1 MTQATY
7 TSVEE
12 MLAALEPSYP
22 VYCLRPQVL
31 KRNARRFL
39 GAFPGR
45 VLYAVK
51 CNPHPL
57 VLKALHAAGIRNFD
71 TASLPE
77 IALVRELLPDAEA
90 YFHHPVKTR
99 AQIESAHHVYGV
111 RHYVVDHPVELEKL
125 REATRGDDQI
135 VVLVR
140 VATPG
145 SFAEVDLSTK
155 FGATARL
162 AAELLEAAAAE
173 GLTTGLAFHVGS
185 QCLSPD
191 SYRIAMDVVG
201 EVLEHADVA
210 VRFLDVG
217 GGFPAA
223 YPNMEVPPLEAFF
236 DRIEEGRAMLNLPQ
250 DCELM
255 CEPGRAL
262 VADGCSLA
270 VQVQLRK
277 DRHLYLNDGVFGSL
291 SELVVTKI
299 MVPARVIRLGG
310 TPSRESAYFTLFGPT
325 CDSNDVLP
333 RSFRLPA
340 DVREGDWIEL
350 RQIGAYSNAAA
361 THFNGFF
368 PETFIEIED
377 QGESGGP

>member
-1 MTQATY
+1 MKQASYPT
-7 TSVEE
+7 VDD

-39 GAFPGR
+39 GTFPGR

-57 VLKALHAAGIRNFD
+57 VLEALYEAGIRHFD

-77 IALVRELLPDAEA
+77 IALVRELFPEAET
-90 YFHHPVKTR
+90 YFHNPVKGR
-99 AQIESAHHVYGV
+99 AQIESAHHIYGV
-111 RHYVVDHPVELEKL
+111 RHYVVDHPVEFEKL
-125 REATRGDDQI
+125 RRATHGDDDI

-145 SFAEVDLSTK
+145 GFAEVDLSAK
-155 FGATARL
+155 FGASPRL
-162 AAELLEAAAAE
+162 AAELLEAVGAQ
-173 GLTTGLAFHVGS
+173 GLTAGLAFHVGS

-191 SYRIAMDVVG
+191 SYGTAMEVVG
-201 EVLEHADVA
+201 EVLERAPVPI
-210 VRFLDVG
+210 RILDVG

-223 YPNMEVPPLEAFF
+223 YPNMAVPPLAAFI
-236 DRIEEGRAMLNLPQ
+236 DRITEGRAKLGLPA

-277 DRHLYLNDGVFGSL
+277 ERQLYLNDGVFGSL
-291 SELVVTKI
+291 SELVVTRI

-310 TPSRESAYFTLFGPT
+310 ATSRESAYFTLFGPT

-333 RSFRLPA
+333 RPFRLPA
-340 DVREGDWIEL
+340 DVREGDWIEFH
-350 RQIGAYSNAAA
+350 QIGAYSNAAA

-368 PETFIEIED
+368 PETFVEIED
-377 QGESGGP
+377 GGEQGDY